1 MDRIK
6 PITATKYMVVSPETI
21 RTVEHIIDEVPDGH
35 ILVRPLL
42 TGICQSD
49 LRYYFGRRNP
59 EVLKKRYPLC
69 LLHEGIA
76 EVVESNNKFKKG
88 QKVVI
93 IPNIPC
99 YIHKSPADKC
109 ASCESH
115 ASENYCL
122 DVKFMSSNCDG
133 MAQTYFLQPA
143 ECALPVPET
152 VPDEIAVLAELLTVT
167 YRASIEANITE
178 KDKVAVFG
186 CGPTG
191 YLMAALLHFGKKI
204 EKARLF
210 IIDVSDK
217 KLSHAKDF
225 ATTINADKE
234 EMPREMSFDKAFECV
249 GRQSSEIAID
259 NALKLLKP
267 KGTLVLLGVSEE
279 KRAVMTRVILDKGL
293 TIKGTSRSPRQD
305 YPPILSLMKNKP
317 FQKALFKIIC
327 SERFII
333 RSKEDLAAAFNK
345 ADSPEHYGKVLVEW
359 GEE

>member
-1 MDRIK
+1 MVRIK
-6 PITATKYMVVSPETI
+6 PVTATKYMVISPETI
-21 RTVEHIIDEVPDGH
+21 QVKKCIIDEVPEGY
-35 ILVRPLL
+35 ILVRTLL
-42 TGICQSD
+42 AGICQSD

-59 EVLKKRYPLC
+59 EVLKNRYPLC

-76 EVVESNNKFKKG
+76 EVVEGNNKFKKG

-109 ASCESH
+109 TSCENGL
-115 ASENYCL
+115 SENYCL

-152 VPDEIAVLAELLTVT
+152 VPDDIAVLAELLTVA

-204 EKARLF
+204 EKAKLF
-210 IIDVSDK
+210 IIDVSDE
-217 KLSHAKDF
+217 KLKHAKDF
-225 ATTINADKE
+225 ATTVNTNKDK
-234 EMPREMSFDKAFECV
+234 MPEEMSFDKAFECV
-249 GRQSSEIAID
+249 GRQSSEIAIG
-259 NALKLLKP
+259 NAMKLLKP

-279 KRAVMTRVILDKGL
+279 KRAVMTRAILDKGL

-305 YPPILSLMKNKP
+305 YPPILSLLKNKP
-317 FQKALFKIIC
+317 FQKTLFKIIC
-327 SERFII
+327 GERFII
-333 RSKEDLAAAFNK
+333 RSKHDLAEAFNK
-345 ADSPEHYGKVLVEW
+345 ADGPKHYGKVLIKW
-359 GEE
+359 N